1 MTGMLEVELTV
12 MPTRVSNDAVLDIR
26 GTVGNVGQS
35 EVDTEVWAS
44 TLLVN
49 EEPSETWS
57 WAIANG
63 LRDEREFALAPGER
77 YEFRRTLPS
86 SSLFRKPGQYEL
98 VLEVGGS
105 RSPVVSVERY

>member
-1 MTGMLEVELTV
+1 MLEVELTV
-12 MPTRVSNDAVLDIR
+12 TPTRVSNDAVLDVR
-26 GTVGNVGQS
+26 GAVRNVGQS

-49 EEPSETWS
+49 EEPSGTWA

-63 LRDEREFALAPGER
+63 FRDEREFALAPGER
-77 YEFRRTLPS
+77 YAFGRMLPS
-86 SSLFRKPGQYEL
+86 SSLFRKPGEYEL

-105 RSPVVSVERY
+105 RSLVVSVERY

>member
-1 MTGMLEVELTV
+1 VTGMLEVELTV
-12 MPTRVSNDAVLDIR
+12 TPTRVSNDTVLDIR
-26 GTVGNVGQS
+26 GAVRNVAQS

-63 LRDEREFALAPGER
+63 FRDEREFALAPGER

-86 SSLFRKPGQYEL
+86 SSLLREPGQHEL
-98 VLEVGGS
+98 MLEVRGS
-105 RSPVVSVERY
+105 RSPGVSIERY

>member
-1 MTGMLEVELTV
+1 MLEVELTV
-12 MPTRVSNDAVLDIR
+12 TPTRVSNDTGLDIR
-26 GTVGNVGQS
+26 GAVRNVGQS
-35 EVDTEVWAS
+35 EVDTEVWGS

-63 LRDEREFALAPGER
+63 LRDEREFALAPGKR
-77 YEFRRTLPS
+77 YEFGRTLPP

-98 VLEVGGS
+98 VLEVRGC
-105 RSPVVSVERY
+105 RSLAVSVEWS